1 MSTPEQNTTAAENAG
16 HADGLAIFEDEHEVA
31 SPPVGVV
38 GLQLLAVVL
47 TYAVI
52 LGLAVLVV
60 VVIVLFV
67 SLLWPVLQ
75 DMSLP

>member
-1 MSTPEQNTTAAENAG
+1 MSTPEQSTTAAEEAG
-16 HADGLAIFEDEHEVA
+16 LADGLAIFDNEHDVA
-31 SPPVGVV
+31 SPPAGVM

-60 VVIVLFV
+60 VVVVLFV
-67 SLLWPVLQ
+67 SLLWPAVQ
-75 DMSLP
+75 NMPLP